1 MDSKA
6 SLDYATRVRRAEL
19 TQVLAQSFNNTV
31 QAGPFAGTTITLQ
44 RNWGDGD
51 IAPKLL
57 GVYEQELHESIE
69 KIIKAAPEIVINV
82 GCAEGFY
89 AVGMAQRLLGSRVI
103 AFDIDQTSLM
113 IASKNAIDNGVDNIE
128 MGDSCQP
135 ENLEY
140 LISAYTTGV
149 VISDCEGFEMTL
161 LDPVL
166 VPSLS
171 RCHMLIECH
180 DMIIPGITD
189 TLCERFVNTHF
200 ITKIKQTGRNP
211 YELPW
216 LEKLTDT
223 DKWALM
229 NEMRGETM
237 HWLFMEPKS

>member
-1 MDSKA
+1 MDNRA

-31 QAGPFAGTTITLQ
+31 QAGPFAGTTISLQ

-69 KIIKAAPEIVINV
+69 QIIESKPEIVINV

-89 AVGMAQRLLGSRVI
+89 AVGMARRLPDSRVV
-103 AFDIDQTSLM
+103 AFDIDQNSLL
-113 IASKNAIDNGVDNIE
+113 IANRNAVENGVDNIE
-128 MGDSCQP
+128 MGEACSP

-140 LISAYTTGV
+140 LLEDHSTGV

-166 VPSLS
+166 VTGLAK
-171 RCHMLIECH
+171 CHMLVECH
-180 DMIIPGITD
+180 DMIIAGITD
-189 TLCERFVNTHF
+189 ALYARFSETHN
-200 ITKIKQTGRNP
+200 ITEISQSGRDP
-211 YELPW
+211 YALPW
-216 LEKLTDT
+216 LDKLTDT

-237 HWLFMEPKS
+237 HWLFMEPKA